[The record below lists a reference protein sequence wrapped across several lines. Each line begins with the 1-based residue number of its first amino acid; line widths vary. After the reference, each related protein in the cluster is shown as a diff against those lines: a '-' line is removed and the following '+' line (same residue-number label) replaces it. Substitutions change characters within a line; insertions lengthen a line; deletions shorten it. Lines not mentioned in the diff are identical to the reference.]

1 MNNERGINMGR
12 KIKEFKYKICNK
24 ENYAILF
31 IPYKEIFK
39 EVYIDLDKLDK
50 VLNKKIYCTNNNSCI
65 IRLEDSTVNLKQ
77 YLFDKSS
84 KLYSKTAN
92 IYDFR
97 KSNLTEKKNEAYN
110 YDEMRLKISI
120 GNKNMS
126 KESRQNIIKGC
137 RYNRYCKDYSL
148 KMQNPQIGEN
158 NTMAILSW
166 EDVNYIRGIYKQE
179 GISQQ
184 TLADEYGIARTT
196 INDIVN
202 YRTWTIKKELNERIF
217 KDNPSI
223 DINKKEYD
231 LNKFVFSDTIPN
243 MLFVFEDKQIYI
255 ERLSIEDLFYIE
267 ERTIEGKLISSL
279 DIYIPKE
286 KKKGMKDFYLIS
298 KINPA
303 SKKRAYYHRLIREIF

>member
-1 MNNERGINMGR
+1 MGR
-12 KIKEFKYKICNK
+12 KIKKFKYKICEK
-24 ENYAILF
+24 EKYAILF
-31 IPYKEIFK
+31 IPYKETFK
-39 EVYIDLDKLDK
+39 EIYIDLDKLYK
-50 VLNKKIYCTNNNSCI
+50 VLDKKIYCKKDNSCI
-65 IRLEDSTVNLKQ
+65 VCLEDNKVNLKR

-84 KLYSKTAN
+84 ALYSKTAN

-97 KSNLTEKKNEAYN
+97 KSNLTEKRNEAYN
-110 YDEMRLKISI
+110 YDEIRLKISI

-126 KESRQNIIKGC
+126 KKSRQNIIKGC
-137 RYNRYCKDYSL
+137 KYNRYCKDYLL
-148 KMQNPQIGEN
+148 KMQNPQIGEK

-166 EDVNYIRGIYKQE
+166 EDVNAIREIYKLE
-179 GISQQ
+179 EVSQQ
-184 TLADEYGIARTT
+184 ALAEEYGIARTT
-196 INDIVN
+196 VSDIVN
-202 YRTWTIKKELNERIF
+202 YRTWTIRKELNERIF

-243 MLFVFEDKQIYI
+243 MLFLFKDKQIYI
-255 ERLSIEDLFYIE
+255 ERLSITDLFYIE

-286 KKKGMKDFYLIS
+286 NKKRMKDFYLIS

-303 SKKRAYYHRLIREIF
+303 SKKRAYYHKLIREIF